1 MPISTEIGGLAGAR
15 NKPAF
20 GQRGEKKRV
29 EDENIVGGGVGAIV
43 DPFARFGRR
52 VAEGHGDAAVHGG
65 HV

>member
-43 DPFARFGRR
+43 DPKSDRS
-52 VAEGHGDAAVHGG
+52 
-65 HV
+65 HVVL